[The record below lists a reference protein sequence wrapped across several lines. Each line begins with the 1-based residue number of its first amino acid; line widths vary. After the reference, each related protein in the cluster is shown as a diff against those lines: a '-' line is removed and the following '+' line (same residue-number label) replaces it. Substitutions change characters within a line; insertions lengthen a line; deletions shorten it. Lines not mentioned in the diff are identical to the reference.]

1 LNGHRDALA
10 RTTLL
15 INREFFGDNADE
27 SLIADALLGSCV
39 RLRADQ
45 QALETRAGQSALV
58 TAFSMVARL
67 GIGIELDVAN
77 VAVIDRVA
85 PLRVPLLGD
94 ALLELGSD
102 LVPGALIRTRRGKVA
117 EAFAIGSPAVA
128 PGEIVASVGDFDF
141 SLERGSQAASCAGE
155 QPFGGF
161 AAGAA
166 LAAIAL
172 EAALPTIEAATGLET
187 RTPRPYPGPPCRL
200 DLTDLFPSLGSE
212 LDLQIAELDVI
223 SGGAITNALLFCM
236 LRVPGLRT
244 GLRVI
249 EADAADLSN
258 VNRYALLRASDN
270 GLLKIDLLEAAATES
285 LQIRG
290 VNSLFTNENRPQL
303 APLTE
308 RVLVGVDDVE
318 ARWWVQEE
326 NPAWMA
332 VGATGNHLAQ
342 LTTHIPGSP
351 CAGCL
356 HPVAMA
362 PQEIPTISFV
372 SFWAGLLQACALLS
386 GESEPRNLSVFPFAL
401 GGTMP
406 WASSAPGPSVQC
418 PLRCESSTAFE
429 REAA

>member
-1 LNGHRDALA
+1 LSGHREALA

-15 INREFFGDNADE
+15 INREFFGGSADE
-27 SLIADALLGSCV
+27 SAIADALLGCCV
-39 RLRADQ
+39 RLRTDEQ
-45 QALETRAGQSALV
+45 MLSTRAGQSALV
-58 TAFSMVARL
+58 TAFSLVARL

-85 PLRVPLLGD
+85 PLRLPLLGD
-94 ALLELGSD
+94 ALVELGSD
-102 LVPGALIRTRRGKVA
+102 LVPGALIRTGPGEVA

-128 PGEIVASVGDFDF
+128 SGEIVCSVGDFGF
-141 SLERGSQAASCAGE
+141 SLERDSRATSCVGDL
-155 QPFGGF
+155 PFGGF

-166 LAAIAL
+166 IAAIAL
-172 EAALPTIEAATGLET
+172 EAALPAIEAATGMGP
-187 RTPRPYPGPPCRL
+187 RSPRPSPGPPCRL
-200 DLTDLFPSLGSE
+200 DLTDLFPALGSA
-212 LDLQIAELDVI
+212 LDLQIGDLDVI

-236 LRVPGLRT
+236 LRVPGVRT

-258 VNRYALLRASDN
+258 VNRYALLRASEN
-270 GLLKIDLLEAAATES
+270 ELLKTGLLEAAATES
-285 LQIRG
+285 LRIRG
-290 VNSLFTNENRPQL
+290 VDSLFTRDTRAQLRPL
-303 APLTE
+303 AD
-308 RVLVGVDDVE
+308 RVLVGVDNVE

-342 LTTHIPGSP
+342 LTIHVPGSP

-356 HPVAMA
+356 HPVPLA

-386 GESEPRNLSVFPFAL
+386 AESGPRNISVFPFAL
-401 GGTMP
+401 GETMQ
-406 WASSAPGPSVQC
+406 WTSSTPRPLVRC
-418 PLRCESSTAFE
+418 PLGCKSSDALQ

>member
-1 LNGHRDALA
+1 MSDHRAALA

-15 INREFFGDNADE
+15 INREFFAGDADE
-27 SLIADALLGSCV
+27 SLVADALLSSCV

-45 QALETRAGQSALV
+45 RTLNSRAGQSALI

-85 PLRVPLLGD
+85 PLRRPLLGD
-94 ALLELGSD
+94 ALLEFGSD
-102 LVPGALIRTRRGKVA
+102 LVPGALVRKERGEVA
-117 EAFAIGSPAVA
+117 ETFVIGSPAAA
-128 PGEIVASVGDFDF
+128 PAEIVASVGDFDF
-141 SLERGSQAASCAGE
+141 SFERGGQTARCAGD
-155 QPFGGF
+155 QPLGGF

-166 LAAIAL
+166 IAAIAL
-172 EAALPTIEAATGLET
+172 EAALPAIEIATGLT
-187 RTPRPYPGPPCRL
+187 ARTPRPFPGPPCQF
-200 DLTDLFPSLGSE
+200 DLTELFPSLGSD
-212 LDLQIAELDVI
+212 LDLCIGDLDVI
-223 SGGAITNALLFCM
+223 SGGAITNAVLFCL
-236 LRVPGLRT
+236 LRVPGLQAR
-244 GLRVI
+244 LRVI
-249 EADAADLSN
+249 EVDAADLSN
-258 VNRYALLRASDN
+258 LNRYALLRASDN
-270 GLLKIDLLEAAATES
+270 ELLKTFLLEAATTES

-290 VNSLFTNENRPQL
+290 VNSLFTRDTRTKLRPL
-303 APLTE
+303 ME

-326 NPAWMA
+326 NPSWMA

-342 LTTHIPGSP
+342 LTTHTPDSP

-356 HPVAMA
+356 HPVTLP

-386 GESEPRNLSVFPFAL
+386 GEATPRNLSVFPFAL

-406 WASSAPGPSVQC
+406 WTSSTPQPSVKC
-418 PLRCESSTAFE
+418 PLGCDTSVAFE